1 MGLLTKDDVP
11 LNNEYL
17 INPLPSYHERSDSN
31 TFSAWSQAGELGR
44 NETDNFG
51 RMYTKYLYSRT
62 PIAYIEMGRPR
73 MYGSPISE
81 WAMSSEEKAMRDHI
95 LNALNNNNPEELD
108 AANDAIA
115 KDNGMNKGNPSRF
128 YSFTNSWASYIQAV
142 EGIMGMFGKYM
153 QMDSSMIEAVIHTQ
167 RLSREKDFFAKLS
180 TAASSVEMNRLL
192 VRIEKNSSMSDGFS
206 NDISESQVQSRL
218 KDIGDTARELR
229 FLTGTTE
236 YDTSSS
242 GAGLS
247 SLYGGSPGEMASD
260 GIGGIIGGLA
270 ETITAVGDAA
280 GMGKVI
286 QGGGNLI
293 FPKIYKD
300 SSYNP
305 SYTINIQLV
314 AIYSNPD
321 CIARNIL
328 LPLSYLLPAIIP
340 IQTTYNTYASPYMIR
355 FNSPGWGY
363 CDMGMV
369 TSASITRDDLSSWSY
384 SSHTPSVINV
394 SLTIQDMYPTMM
406 MSYLK
411 GNKGGNAGF
420 MKLYEKNM
428 QFQQFMQNLG
438 GIPIQ
443 EAEDSLVGDFMKKYL
458 DAIQGI
464 KRVTSGDFWMAK
476 MTGGRLVRGVGTALY
491 KEVNT
496 YKSIRSRLSPRHTS
510 L

>member
-1 MGLLTKDDVP
+1 
-11 LNNEYL
+11 
-17 INPLPSYHERSDSN
+17 
-31 TFSAWSQAGELGR
+31 
-44 NETDNFG
+44 
-51 RMYTKYLYSRT
+51 
-62 PIAYIEMGRPR
+62 
-73 MYGSPISE
+73 
-81 WAMSSEEKAMRDHI
+81 
-95 LNALNNNNPEELD
+95 
-108 AANDAIA
+108 
-115 KDNGMNKGNPSRF
+115 
-128 YSFTNSWASYIQAV
+128 
-142 EGIMGMFGKYM
+142 MFGKYM

-180 TAASSVEMNRLL
+180 TAASSVEM
-192 VRIEKNSSMSDGFS
+192 I
-206 NDISESQVQSRL
+206 
-218 KDIGDTARELR
+218 
-229 FLTGTTE
+229 
-236 YDTSSS
+236 
-242 GAGLS
+242 
-247 SLYGGSPGEMASD
+247 YGGSPGEMASD

-443 EAEDSLVGDFMKKYL
+443 EGRFISWRFHEEVFRCDSRN
-458 DAIQGI
+458 Q
-464 KRVTSGDFWMAK
+464 TSYFW
-476 MTGGRLVRGVGTALY
+476 
-491 KEVNT
+491 
-496 YKSIRSRLSPRHTS
+496 
-510 L
+510 